1 MNQVGLI
8 RLCTFSIILENIQEG
23 ERERDGERQ
32 KYEKVKERTRSD
44 INSFAENKGRLS
56 IDLT

>member
-1 MNQVGLI
+1 MYVLDNSGKYL
-8 RLCTFSIILENIQEG
+8 RGRET
-23 ERERDGERQ
+23 ERKRE

>member
-1 MNQVGLI
+1 MYVLDNSDKYLRG
-8 RLCTFSIILENIQEG
+8 RES
-23 ERERDGERQ
+23 ERE

>member
-1 MNQVGLI
+1 MYVLDNSGKYL
-8 RLCTFSIILENIQEG
+8 RG
-23 ERERDGERQ
+23 RETERQ
-32 KYEKVKERTRSD
+32 REKYDKVKERTRSD

>member
-1 MNQVGLI
+1 MYVIDNSGKYL
-8 RLCTFSIILENIQEG
+8 RG
-23 ERERDGERQ
+23 RETERQ
-32 KYEKVKERTRSD
+32 YEKVKERTRSD

>member
-1 MNQVGLI
+1 MYVIDNSGKYL
-8 RLCTFSIILENIQEG
+8 RG
-23 ERERDGERQ
+23 RERE
-32 KYEKVKERTRSD
+32 KYDKVKERTRSD

>member
-1 MNQVGLI
+1 MYVIDNSGKYL
-8 RLCTFSIILENIQEG
+8 RGRETERNI
-23 ERERDGERQ
+23 EREE
-32 KYEKVKERTRSD
+32 ERTRSD